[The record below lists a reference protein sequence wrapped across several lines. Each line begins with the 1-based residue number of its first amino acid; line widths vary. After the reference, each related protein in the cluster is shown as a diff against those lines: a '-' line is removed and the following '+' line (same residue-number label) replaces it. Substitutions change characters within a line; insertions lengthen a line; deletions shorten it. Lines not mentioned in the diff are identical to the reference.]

1 MTDDVRSPVL
11 VIADH
16 FHNQRSAVERLV
28 QRRIPDDNDERSV
41 VAQLR
46 SAQLSTQTPIT
57 NFPFTGKRQV
67 ATTVHPISCSLH
79 GVLHDRHTPTP
90 STRTAGARLHGTAAR
105 WAARPADDQLH
116 YYVILRYKK

>member
-79 GVLHDRHTPTP
+79 GVLHDRHTPP
-90 STRTAGARLHGTAAR
+90 QARARQVLACTAQQLAGLL
-105 WAARPADDQLH
+105 ARPT
-116 YYVILRYKK
+116 INFIIT